1 MTLGDMDSEG
11 HGGWQA
17 PAPTRVAAVRLR
29 SWGVLENVAQD
40 ELKESPALVE
50 LIVVHMNVLCSLLF
64 EANLLTCSSTVV
76 ERTGCS
82 PAGMLHSGGL
92 SSSPFVV
99 LDSDTCLENDPI
111 AVQMVKRAELLPD
124 TDPFETEEPH
134 RVLPAP
140 VDLHG
145 GGASSVSDTRVT
157 SLGCTLSPHSA
168 AESASAE
175 LYSGVLHRIRGRG
188 GSLAPPGL
196 WAPSSRRPLH
206 IRGIFAPPGV
216 CAPEAA
222 SIPFPR
228 WVSPTLPLIVS
239 SSQWQDCAC
248 HYLSASLGIL
258 SQDKHSRWWRLPAES
273 CRSGV
278 DFSRFPAVY
287 GSDGNCAVSHVAAI
301 SEDVSDNDY
310 DDSWLV
316 RPRRLRQPEE
326 TASAAASAGWEEAA
340 DFALAKAMHMH
351 LERRANGGVESVVEV
366 AVITARLLPRPRL
379 SLGPKRK
386 RSPPPSP
393 GLGVPKRAPFEWPR
407 RESSQ
412 PWGLSDLQQAQWRG
426 HNGVNVAIHSCLSVA
441 DILSLFVLDLRHAT
455 RFCMCNHCQ
464 SVGGRTSYEAYSR
477 RSRREKV
484 PAVPHEDFM
493 E

>member
-1 MTLGDMDSEG
+1 MDSEG

-64 EANLLTCSSTVV
+64 EANLLTFSSTVV

-99 LDSDTCLENDPI
+99 LDSGTCLENDPI
-111 AVQMVKRAELLPD
+111 AVQMVKGAELLPD

-222 SIPFPR
+222 SIPLPR
-228 WVSPTLPLIVS
+228 WVPPTLPLIVS
-239 SSQWQDCAC
+239 SSQWQVGAC

-258 SQDKHSRWWRLPAES
+258 SQDKHSRWWRLPADLS
-273 CRSGV
+273 KRCR
-278 DFSRFPAVY
+278 
-287 GSDGNCAVSHVAAI
+287 H
-301 SEDVSDNDY
+301 
-310 DDSWLV
+310 
-316 RPRRLRQPEE
+316 Q
-326 TASAAASAGWEEAA
+326 
-340 DFALAKAMHMH
+340 
-351 LERRANGGVESVVEV
+351 
-366 AVITARLLPRPRL
+366 
-379 SLGPKRK
+379 
-386 RSPPPSP
+386 
-393 GLGVPKRAPFEWPR
+393 
-407 RESSQ
+407 
-412 PWGLSDLQQAQWRG
+412 
-426 HNGVNVAIHSCLSVA
+426 
-441 DILSLFVLDLRHAT
+441 
-455 RFCMCNHCQ
+455 
-464 SVGGRTSYEAYSR
+464 
-477 RSRREKV
+477 
-484 PAVPHEDFM
+484 
-493 E
+493 